1 MTRDDIIRMG
11 REVGMDP
18 MVGTVRNGK
27 YEPKVNA
34 LKHSVPVEWLESFA
48 ELVAAT
54 EREKIAAMILDTK
67 EWRGRGGFSTLC
79 NDTKHVIAA
88 AIRARKDSA

>member
-1 MTRDDIIRMG
+1 MTRDDIIHMG
-11 REVGMDP
+11 REVGIDP

>member
-1 MTRDDIIRMG
+1 MSCSASRIRVATAG
-11 REVGMDP
+11 VF
-18 MVGTVRNGK
+18 
-27 YEPKVNA
+27 KV
-34 LKHSVPVEWLESFA
+34 WCWA

>member
-11 REVGMDP
+11 REVGIDP

-88 AIRARKDSA
+88 AIRARSKP

>member
-11 REVGMDP
+11 REVGIDP